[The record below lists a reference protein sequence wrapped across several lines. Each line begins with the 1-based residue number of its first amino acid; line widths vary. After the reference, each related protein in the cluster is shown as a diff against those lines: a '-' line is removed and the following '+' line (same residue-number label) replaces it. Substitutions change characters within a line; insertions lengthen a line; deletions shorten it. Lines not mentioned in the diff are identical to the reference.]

1 MKPIGYTVGKFHYK
15 LSQYEKLSKWQ
26 MMKIRFHID
35 DYEAGYNKR
44 KYFENELTDIL
55 RAGVRDVQPSRLR
68 HDEILYRASI
78 DY

>member
-1 MKPIGYTVGKFHYK
+1 
-15 LSQYEKLSKWQ
+15 
-26 MMKIRFHID
+26 MMKMRFHID
-35 DYEAGYNKR
+35 DCEAGNNKR
-44 KYFENELTDIL
+44 KYFENELTDLL